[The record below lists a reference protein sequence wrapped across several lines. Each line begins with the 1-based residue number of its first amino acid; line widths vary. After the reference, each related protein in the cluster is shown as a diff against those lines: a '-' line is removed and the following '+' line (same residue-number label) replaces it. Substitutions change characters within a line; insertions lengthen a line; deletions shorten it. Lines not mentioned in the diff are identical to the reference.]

1 MATSRSSSKSAPR
14 RALPSVRT
22 RTPSTD
28 IEATVIQAATRLL
41 QTSGPD
47 ELSIRRIA
55 TEANVA
61 PMTLYNRFGSKQ
73 AILDLLF
80 IDGFRALDTALDIEL
95 SDDPFQD
102 LLHSGRRYRQFALD
116 NPTRYQM
123 MFLRAVPDYEPSEEA
138 GLVATGSFLRL
149 TRTIE
154 HHQTLGNFAA
164 AEPIEVAQ
172 RIWSAVHG
180 AVALEL
186 MGIGFVEDQETHLAN
201 LCRTL
206 TLGLTA
212 AASASPP
219 RPRQQ
224 QQRQSKQIQSARP
237 GRSGKTA
244 SSTTPSD
251 LKHVSKGRHR

>member
-1 MATSRSSSKSAPR
+1 MATTRKTQKSPPR
-14 RALPSVRT
+14 RAQTSART

-28 IEATVIQAATRLL
+28 IEATVIEAATRLL

-73 AILDLLF
+73 GVLDLLF
-80 IDGFRALDTALDIEL
+80 IDGFRALDKALDIEL
-95 SDDPFQD
+95 STDPFVD
-102 LLHSGRRYRQFALD
+102 LFHSGRRYRQFALD
-116 NPTRYQM
+116 NPTRYQL
-123 MFLRAVPDYEPSEEA
+123 MFLRAVPDYEPSDEA
-138 GLVATGSFLRL
+138 GHAASGSFLRL

-154 HHQTLGNFAA
+154 HHQSLGNFAV

-186 MGIGFVEDQETHLAN
+186 MGIGFVADQEAHLAN

-206 TLGLTA
+206 TIGLTA
-212 AASASPP
+212 SAADVGHTRRAKV
-219 RPRQQ
+219 RRTD
-224 QQRQSKQIQSARP
+224 
-237 GRSGKTA
+237 KTA
-244 SSTTPSD
+244 RNIEPSNKPSNKPSE
-251 LKHVSKGRHR
+251 LKHTAKGRR